1 MLIRHN
7 RRESRTRWST
17 RVSPLG
23 ALLVACYV
31 TTVTAQSP
39 PAQPGDQGG
48 GKLKV
53 MTYNVYVGTEYAG
66 MTASSLDDF
75 LQAATNLVLDVRA
88 SDPAGRALAVARQ
101 IAAHSPHLVS
111 LQEVFT
117 LSTGPSRD
125 ELTLE
130 YDYLQLLLEALNDL
144 GMQYAPVVALT
155 TWDATVQNSLGLY
168 VRNTWRVVMLARAD
182 LKADHLVLTNV
193 QSATWSVAYTARP
206 RLRALDGRA
215 DLCPVPLSSDGGCRM
230 PMPRGWISADVAYR
244 GEWFRVIGAHLDSS
258 SPLLEVP
265 QGLELLN
272 GPANTALPVIVAA
285 DLNCD
290 CSRPAH
296 AFYATCLNFSDR
308 GFVDAWTAAHP
319 WEPGYT
325 VGEMPNLTG
334 RSDYVMF
341 RGPLEVSAAAVLGE
355 EPGDVTASGLFP
367 SDHAGVVVKF
377 GRW

>member
-1 MLIRHN
+1 MTIRSQC
-7 RRESRTRWST
+7 RLSAARCLTSARLS
-17 RVSPLG
+17 G
-23 ALLVACYV
+23 ALLAALFVAV
-31 TTVTAQSP
+31 VTAQSP
-39 PAQPGDQGG
+39 PAELAGQGG
-48 GKLKV
+48 AKLKV
-53 MTYNVYVGTEYAG
+53 LTYNVYVGTEYAG

-101 IAAHSPHLVS
+101 IAEHSPHLVS

-144 GMQYAPVVALT
+144 GMQYAPVVSLT
-155 TWDATVQNSLGLY
+155 TWDATVPTSLGLY
-168 VRNTWRVVMLARAD
+168 VRNTWRVVMLARTD
-182 LKADHLVLTNV
+182 LKADHLSLSNV
-193 QSATWSVAYTARP
+193 QAAPWSAALTLRV

-215 DLCPVPLSSDGGCRM
+215 DLCPVALSSDGTCRM
-230 PMPRGWISADVAYR
+230 PMARGWIAADVAYG
-244 GEWFRVIGAHLDSS
+244 GEWFRFIGAHLDSA

-272 GPANTALPVIVAA
+272 GPANTAWPVIVAA

-290 CSRPAH
+290 CSDPAD
-296 AFYATCLNFSDR
+296 AFYATCGAFDDY
-308 GFVDAWTAAHP
+308 GFIDAWTGARP
-319 WEPGYT
+319 WEPGDT
-325 VGEMPNLTG
+325 KELPNLTR

-341 RGPLEVSAAAVLGE
+341 RGPFEVSSAAVVGD
-355 EPGDVTASGLFP
+355 EPGDMTASGLYP

-377 GRW
+377 GRQ